1 MANHV
6 RRQIREQVGT
16 ILTGLTT
23 TGSNVYQ
30 SRVYP
35 LEDGNL
41 PGLVIYTK
49 SETSEP
55 VVVNAN
61 KLLFRD
67 LTLVVEAYVK
77 ATSDFDDTIDQ
88 IAKEVEQAIAADP
101 TLSSKAKD
109 TFLSSTDIE
118 FNAEGEKPVAYISLE
133 FTVEYYTLEQ
143 SPDVSK

>member
-16 ILTGLTT
+16 VLTGLTT

-67 LTLVVEAYVK
+67 LTLGVIVTGK
-77 ATSDFDDTIDQ
+77 H
-88 IAKEVEQAIAADP
+88 
-101 TLSSKAKD
+101 
-109 TFLSSTDIE
+109 
-118 FNAEGEKPVAYISLE
+118 
-133 FTVEYYTLEQ
+133 
-143 SPDVSK
+143 